1 MFRNATFFLS
11 TIWLGVIGCTE
22 KTATEKQE
30 TPETTVDSGAE
41 SNTETGAPEDDSG
54 AIDTRPCA
62 QGDPVLEVGT
72 GEEQF
77 ETISNGDD
85 IQVIH
90 GTQDGHH
97 ILGSLRTKN
106 TTDIAVIRFQIIPVS
121 DGVPVSDQTY
131 RIQMLPD
138 PSGEPCSWM
147 TVGMYAYLG
156 RIDPDA
162 APFLDN
168 PVALQMDLMDEN
180 ERSISQSLEVVP
192 FLPGV
197 DHSTP
202 PTEPTE

>member
-1 MFRNATFFLS
+1 MFRTVTFFLS
-11 TIWLGVIGCTE
+11 TIWIGAFGCSE
-22 KTATEKQE
+22 KPAAEDRE
-30 TPETTVDSGAE
+30 ELAPASDSGAPTNME
-41 SNTETGAPEDDSG
+41 GETSEEDSG
-54 AIDTRPCA
+54 NTDSRPCA
-62 QGDPVLEVGT
+62 QGEPVLEVGT

-77 ETISNGDD
+77 EAISDGDD

-97 ILGSLRTKN
+97 ILGSLRAQN
-106 TTDIAVIRFQIIPVS
+106 TTGIAVVHFQIIPVS

-131 RIQMLPD
+131 RLQMLPD

-168 PVALQMDLMDEN
+168 PVVLQMDLIDDN
-180 ERSISQSLEVVP
+180 NRSVSTSHEVVP

-202 PTEPTE
+202 PTE